1 MIRTVNLTPPPGDWI
16 AYQLDERTADGWA
29 TVAARPNPPAGAFST
44 AAAFSP
50 GAEEFRA
57 VWVGEGGSK
66 NMRIG
71 PAEPLDEDAAPA
83 RIVGGLRV
91 A

>member
-1 MIRTVNLTPPPGDWI
+1 MIRTVQLTPPPGDWI
-16 AYQLDERTADGWA
+16 AYQIDERTDTGWN
-29 TVAARPNPPAGAFST
+29 TVAARPVTETGVFSA

-50 GAEEFRA
+50 DAEEFRV

-71 PAEPLDEDAAPA
+71 PAEALQDAAPV
-83 RIVGGLRV
+83 RVVGGLRV
-91 A
+91 T

>member
-1 MIRTVNLTPPPGDWI
+1 MRTVQLTPPPGDWI
-16 AYQLDERTADGWA
+16 AYQLDEQTPAGWN
-29 TVAARPNPPAGAFST
+29 TIAARPHPPAGAFST

-50 GAEEFRA
+50 GATVFRA

-71 PAEPLDEDAAPA
+71 PAQKIDDAGS
-83 RIVGGLRV
+83 RRRLGGS
-91 A
+91 